1 MKYQDIK
8 KNNGLISKKKYKC
21 IFHCPITINDC
32 INSIDLKEDKVII
45 GTLMG
50 DVFLCRVDES
60 KLYPKNNIKKKKPHL
75 SIKKILEED
84 DDSNINLN
92 RKLDYIKLSINKDV
106 DEISKTNFFNSD
118 KKNNK
123 ICLNINNIIKF
134 PKITQIINRSREN
147 IPCVEFESNDIINI
161 CIGDL
166 EIIHLENMSQF
177 NKNDKNST
185 YSFSKLRNY
194 KTENEHIQNCET
206 VTCMLKNSCFLIIF
220 TNYGE
225 FLEKL
230 EFSVVKYEN
239 KNLISSEII
248 KGEIYLSNFVVPFD
262 FDGDL
267 FLFLDYK
274 SKDQRIISVEY
285 TSSLKQRFDY
295 LITEENFGHISHM
308 KLLTKEKILIVRND
322 KIFEIRYLNEN
333 LDIIEKWEHLG
344 DDIINICFII
354 NENNKLRDELINEE
368 SNINNNNISIN
379 NINIYEDNLDIN
391 TIALFKKRIKEI
403 KSSKFSNLINTNNQT
418 ANKRINNIS
427 RMKKNKKNIIM
438 NDPSFFVKASK
449 IITSLRH
456 KEKKENNILIQTE
469 TSIKKRNNNNDNKKK
484 FYSLDY
490 KILIDNDNKY
500 RYEEKKNRND
510 KKKYS
515 LSSIEIYDK
524 NSKNAINDEKIEDN
538 SYENKTIIQDRND
551 NKEYVI
557 IALDNNGGIYLYY
570 NDIKILLFNIYDI
583 DNIDTKYKNLKFFDM
598 GFPYYIIANN
608 NYFCITTDHGLFVF
622 SKDK

>member
-1 MKYQDIK
+1 MKYQEIK

-322 KIFEIRYLNEN
+322 KIFGIRYLNEN

-368 SNINNNNISIN
+368 SNINNISIN

-391 TIALFKKRIKEI
+391 TVALFKKRIKEI

-557 IALDNNGGIYLYY
+557 IALDNSGGIYLYY

>member
-1 MKYQDIK
+1 MKYQEIN
-8 KNNGLISKKKYKC
+8 KNDGLISKKKYKC

-368 SNINNNNISIN
+368 SNINNISIN

-391 TIALFKKRIKEI
+391 TVALFKKRIKEI
-403 KSSKFSNLINTNNQT
+403 KISKFSNLINTNNQT

-608 NYFCITTDHGLFVF
+608 NYFCITTYHGLFVF

>member
-1 MKYQDIK
+1 MKYQEIK

-206 VTCMLKNSCFLIIF
+206 VTCMLKNACILIIF

-368 SNINNNNISIN
+368 SNINNISIN

-391 TIALFKKRIKEI
+391 TVALFKKRIKEI

-427 RMKKNKKNIIM
+427 RMKKKKKNIIM

-557 IALDNNGGIYLYY
+557 IALDNSGGIYLYY

>member
-1 MKYQDIK
+1 MKYQEIK

-368 SNINNNNISIN
+368 SNINNISIN

-391 TIALFKKRIKEI
+391 TVALFKKRIKEI

-438 NDPSFFVKASK
+438 SDPSFFVKASK

>member
-1 MKYQDIK
+1 MKYQEIK

-368 SNINNNNISIN
+368 SNINNISIN

-391 TIALFKKRIKEI
+391 TVALFKKRIKEI

-418 ANKRINNIS
+418 ANTRINNIS

-438 NDPSFFVKASK
+438 NDPSFFVKAGK

-538 SYENKTIIQDRND
+538 SYENKTIIQDRID

>member
-1 MKYQDIK
+1 MKYQEIK

-368 SNINNNNISIN
+368 SNINNISIN

-391 TIALFKKRIKEI
+391 TVALFKKRIKEI

-418 ANKRINNIS
+418 ANTRINNIS

>member
-1 MKYQDIK
+1 MKYQEIK

-368 SNINNNNISIN
+368 SNINNISIN

-391 TIALFKKRIKEI
+391 TVALFKKRIKEI

-438 NDPSFFVKASK
+438 NEPSFFVKASK

>member
-1 MKYQDIK
+1 MKYQEIK

-368 SNINNNNISIN
+368 SNINNISIN
-379 NINIYEDNLDIN
+379 NINIYEGNLDIN
-391 TIALFKKRIKEI
+391 TVALFKKRIKEI

-418 ANKRINNIS
+418 ANTRINNIS

-438 NDPSFFVKASK
+438 NNPSFFVKASK

-557 IALDNNGGIYLYY
+557 IALDNSGGIYLYY

>member
-1 MKYQDIK
+1 MKYQEIK

-368 SNINNNNISIN
+368 SNINNISIN

-391 TIALFKKRIKEI
+391 TVALFKKRIKEI

-427 RMKKNKKNIIM
+427 LMKKNKKNIIM

-557 IALDNNGGIYLYY
+557 IALDNSGGIYLYY

>member
-1 MKYQDIK
+1 MKYQEIK

-368 SNINNNNISIN
+368 SNINNISIN

-391 TIALFKKRIKEI
+391 TVALFKKRIKEI

-427 RMKKNKKNIIM
+427 RMKKK
-438 NDPSFFVKASK
+438 
-449 IITSLRH
+449 
-456 KEKKENNILIQTE
+456 
-469 TSIKKRNNNNDNKKK
+469 IKK
-484 FYSLDY
+484 
-490 KILIDNDNKY
+490 I
-500 RYEEKKNRND
+500 
-510 KKKYS
+510 
-515 LSSIEIYDK
+515 
-524 NSKNAINDEKIEDN
+524 
-538 SYENKTIIQDRND
+538 
-551 NKEYVI
+551 
-557 IALDNNGGIYLYY
+557 
-570 NDIKILLFNIYDI
+570 
-583 DNIDTKYKNLKFFDM
+583 
-598 GFPYYIIANN
+598 
-608 NYFCITTDHGLFVF
+608 
-622 SKDK
+622 

>member
-1 MKYQDIK
+1 MKYQEIK

-50 DVFLCRVDES
+50 DVFLCRADES

-368 SNINNNNISIN
+368 SNINNISIN

-391 TIALFKKRIKEI
+391 TVALFKKRIKEI

-557 IALDNNGGIYLYY
+557 IALDNSGGIYLYY

-608 NYFCITTDHGLFVF
+608 NYFCITTDHVLFVF

>member
-1 MKYQDIK
+1 MKYQEIK

-368 SNINNNNISIN
+368 SNINNISIN

-391 TIALFKKRIKEI
+391 TVALFKKRIKEI

-551 NKEYVI
+551 TKEYVI

>member
-1 MKYQDIK
+1 MKYQEIK

-368 SNINNNNISIN
+368 SNINNISIN

-391 TIALFKKRIKEI
+391 TVALFKKRIKEI

-418 ANKRINNIS
+418 ANTRINNIS

-557 IALDNNGGIYLYY
+557 IALDNSGGIYLYY

>member
-1 MKYQDIK
+1 MKYQEIK

-368 SNINNNNISIN
+368 SNINNISIN
-379 NINIYEDNLDIN
+379 NINIYEGNLDIN
-391 TIALFKKRIKEI
+391 TVALFKKRIKEI

>member
-1 MKYQDIK
+1 MKYQEIK

-84 DDSNINLN
+84 EDSNINLN

-354 NENNKLRDELINEE
+354 NENNNLRDELINEE
-368 SNINNNNISIN
+368 SNINNISIN

-391 TIALFKKRIKEI
+391 TVALFKKRIKEI

-418 ANKRINNIS
+418 ANTRINNIS

>member
-1 MKYQDIK
+1 MKYQEIK

-185 YSFSKLRNY
+185 YNFSKLRNY

-368 SNINNNNISIN
+368 SNINNISIN

-391 TIALFKKRIKEI
+391 TVALFKKRIKEI

-418 ANKRINNIS
+418 ANTRINNIS

-438 NDPSFFVKASK
+438 NDPSFFVKAGK

-538 SYENKTIIQDRND
+538 SYENKTIIQDRID

>member
-1 MKYQDIK
+1 MKYQEIK

-368 SNINNNNISIN
+368 SNINNISIN

-391 TIALFKKRIKEI
+391 TVALFKKRIKEI

-484 FYSLDY
+484 FYSLDH

-551 NKEYVI
+551 NKEYAI

>member
-1 MKYQDIK
+1 MKYQEIK

-295 LITEENFGHISHM
+295 LITEENFGQISHM

-368 SNINNNNISIN
+368 SNINNISIN

-391 TIALFKKRIKEI
+391 TVALFKKRIKEI

-551 NKEYVI
+551 NKEYAI

>member
-1 MKYQDIK
+1 MKYQEIK

-368 SNINNNNISIN
+368 SNINNISIN

-391 TIALFKKRIKEI
+391 TVALFKKRIKEI

>member
-1 MKYQDIK
+1 MKYQEIK

-368 SNINNNNISIN
+368 SNINNISIN
-379 NINIYEDNLDIN
+379 NINIYEGNLDIN
-391 TIALFKKRIKEI
+391 TVALFKKRIKEI

-418 ANKRINNIS
+418 ANTRINNIS

-557 IALDNNGGIYLYY
+557 IALDNSGGIYLYY

>member
-1 MKYQDIK
+1 MKYQEIK

-368 SNINNNNISIN
+368 SNINNISIN

-391 TIALFKKRIKEI
+391 TVALFKKRIKEI

-570 NDIKILLFNIYDI
+570 NDIKFFYLIYMIL
-583 DNIDTKYKNLKFFDM
+583 
-598 GFPYYIIANN
+598 II
-608 NYFCITTDHGLFVF
+608 
-622 SKDK
+622 

>member
-1 MKYQDIK
+1 MKYQEIK

-368 SNINNNNISIN
+368 SNMNNISIN

-391 TIALFKKRIKEI
+391 TVALFKKRIKEI

-418 ANKRINNIS
+418 ANTRINNIS

-438 NDPSFFVKASK
+438 NDPSFFVKAGK

-538 SYENKTIIQDRND
+538 SYENKTIIQDRID

>member
-1 MKYQDIK
+1 MKYQEIK

-177 NKNDKNST
+177 NKNDYNST

-344 DDIINICFII
+344 DDIINICFFI

-368 SNINNNNISIN
+368 SNINNISIN

-391 TIALFKKRIKEI
+391 KVTLFKKRIKEI

-418 ANKRINNIS
+418 ANTRINNIS

>member
-1 MKYQDIK
+1 MKYQEIK

-368 SNINNNNISIN
+368 SNINNISIN

-391 TIALFKKRIKEI
+391 TVALFKKRIKEI

-557 IALDNNGGIYLYY
+557 IALDNSGGIYLYY

>member
-1 MKYQDIK
+1 MKYQEIK

-354 NENNKLRDELINEE
+354 NENNKLGDELINEE
-368 SNINNNNISIN
+368 SNINNISIN

-391 TIALFKKRIKEI
+391 TVALFKKRIKEI

-418 ANKRINNIS
+418 ANTRINNIS

-557 IALDNNGGIYLYY
+557 IALDNSGGIYLYY

>member
-1 MKYQDIK
+1 MKYQEIK

-368 SNINNNNISIN
+368 SNINNISIN

-391 TIALFKKRIKEI
+391 TVALFKKRIKEI

-418 ANKRINNIS
+418 ANTRINNIS

-438 NDPSFFVKASK
+438 NDPSFFVKAGK

>member
-368 SNINNNNISIN
+368 SNINNISIN

-391 TIALFKKRIKEI
+391 TVALFKKRIKEI

-557 IALDNNGGIYLYY
+557 IALDNSGGIYLYY

>member
-1 MKYQDIK
+1 MKYQEIK

-75 SIKKILEED
+75 SINKILEED

-368 SNINNNNISIN
+368 SNINNISIN

-391 TIALFKKRIKEI
+391 TVALFKKRIKEI

>member
-1 MKYQDIK
+1 MKYQEIK

-368 SNINNNNISIN
+368 SNINNISIN

-391 TIALFKKRIKEI
+391 TVALFKKRIKEI

-500 RYEEKKNRND
+500 RYEEKKIRND